1 MTRWLALLGVIAIA
15 ASACTRPFQTPP
27 PAKIMDVYAASPSS
41 ADAASLLGG
50 TWWTSAPTFSV
61 RPLDDAN
68 QASQIQY
75 SVIRRFANVGTA
87 ETWEV
92 TYIQLDKSSSASTLM
107 SNIENNLG
115 SGTTGKSVGDKALY
129 YQQKLSASSGSEGAA
144 YEALT
149 FIRVGSLII
158 ESVWKKNDSFP
169 SSDQLGKVA
178 SRLASGAKNA
188 IAGKVH
194 AAPASASDLAMLPPP
209 NSLITLLGAVTLPIE
224 AMPLMVN
231 AAAPTQ
237 VLQVFQSQGVNTFV
251 YGDYVLNSDTQMEVQ
266 AAVFTLPSASAAEA
280 LFDSFK
286 GDTTVDANGVLRYYN
301 ETAGPGQYDYFI
313 ASGRHLGLL
322 ICRSVQEETAHAA
335 ASRACETPLETVS
348 AAWPSAFSD

>member
-1 MTRWLALLGVIAIA
+1 
-15 ASACTRPFQTPP
+15 
-27 PAKIMDVYAASPSS
+27 MDVYASSPSA
-41 ADAASLLGG
+41 ADATSLLGG
-50 TWWTSAPTFSV
+50 TWWTSAPTFSM

-68 QASQIQY
+68 QSSQVKY
-75 SVIRRFANVGTA
+75 SVIRRYANVGTA

-107 SNIENNLG
+107 SNIENSLG
-115 SGTTGKSVGDKALY
+115 SGSTGKSVGDKALY

-178 SRLASGAKNA
+178 SRLASGAKSA
-188 IAGKVH
+188 IDGKSH
-194 AAPASASDLAMLPPP
+194 ASPASASDLAMLPPA

-231 AAAPTQ
+231 AAAPTPI
-237 VLQVFQSQGVNTFV
+237 VDAFQAQGVSNFV
-251 YGDYVLNSDTQMEVQ
+251 YGDYVLNADTQMEVQ
-266 AAVFTLPSASAAEA
+266 AAVFTLPTASAAEA

-286 GDTTVDANGVLRYYN
+286 GDATVDANGVLRYYQD
-301 ETAGPGQYDYFI
+301 TAGPGQYDYFI
-313 ASGRHLGLL
+313 AAGRHVGLL

-348 AAWPSAFSD
+348 AAWPAAFSD